1 MQSTHHNQRTLYV
14 GMHDGVCA
22 VSSTDAG
29 KTWQQGPVTSLPH
42 AAARLSASALAPHR
56 AYLVAYEAGVYR
68 TDDGGLTWKHLVS
81 YPSNYAHSV
90 LVHPQD
96 AQTVYVGS
104 EPAAVFRSP
113 DGGESWE
120 ECRGFRAV
128 PEAQQWSFHA
138 ATRHAHVRDLRM
150 APHDPRC
157 LYAGIEVGGVVRSRD
172 GGVSW
177 QQLPGTHDDIHC
189 LSLSM
194 ARAQTV
200 YVATARGPYR
210 SDDAGQHWDLI
221 THGLQRPYAL
231 HISAAPDDAALVLLT
246 VSTNA
251 RRQQPQ
257 LYRSTTGGHE
267 WQHIRAIGSDDD
279 MVVAIDWAPDD
290 PQRVYAGTDRGTIF
304 CSHDRG
310 VSWEP
315 LPITLPTIAVGA
327 LVVGPVES
335 KGLSSC

>member
-1 MQSTHHNQRTLYV
+1 MQSTHDNQRKLYV

-22 VSSTDAG
+22 IISTDAG
-29 KTWQQGPVTSLPH
+29 KTWQQGQVTPLAH
-42 AAARLSASALAPHR
+42 AAARLSTSATAPQR
-56 AYLVAYEAGVYR
+56 AYVAAYEAGVYR
-68 TDDGGLTWKHLVS
+68 TDDGGLTWRHLAS
-81 YPSNYAHSV
+81 YPSDYAHSV

-104 EPAAVFRSP
+104 EPATVFCSH
-113 DGGESWE
+113 DGGERWE
-120 ECRGFRAV
+120 EYAGFRAV
-128 PEAQQWSFHA
+128 PEAQQWFFHA
-138 ATRHAHVRDLRM
+138 ETRHSHVRDLRM

-189 LSLSM
+189 ISLSR
-194 ARAQTV
+194 ARARTV

-210 SDDAGQHWDLI
+210 SDDEGQHWELI
-221 THGLQRPYAL
+221 NHGLQRPYAL
-231 HISAAPDDAALVLLT
+231 HISAAPDDADLVLLT

-257 LYRSTTGGHE
+257 LYRSTTGGSE
-267 WQHIRAIGSDDD
+267 WQYIMSPGSDDD
-279 MVVAIDWAPDD
+279 MVVAIDWDPSN
-290 PQRVYAGTDRGTIF
+290 PQRVYAGTDRGAIF

-315 LPITLPTIAVGA
+315 LPIRLPTIAVGA
-327 LVVGPVES
+327 LGVGLV
-335 KGLSSC
+335 

>member
-1 MQSTHHNQRTLYV
+1 MQQAHHDQHQLYV

-22 VSSTDAG
+22 LISTDTG
-29 KTWQQGPVTSLPH
+29 KTWQQGKVTPLAH
-42 AAARLSASALAPHR
+42 AAARLSTSPTAPQR
-56 AYLVAYEAGVYR
+56 AYLAAYEAGVYR
-68 TDDGGLTWKHLVS
+68 TDDGGLTWRQLAS
-81 YPSNYAHSV
+81 YPADYAHSV

-96 AQTVYVGS
+96 AQTVYIGS
-104 EPAAVFRSP
+104 EPATVFCSH

-120 ECRGFRAV
+120 ECVDFRAV
-128 PEAQQWSFHA
+128 PEAHQWFFHSD
-138 ATRHAHVRDLRM
+138 TRLSHVRDLRM

-172 GGVSW
+172 GGASW

-189 LSLSM
+189 ISLSM
-194 ARAQTV
+194 ARPQTV

-210 SDDAGQHWDLI
+210 SDDEGQHWELI
-221 THGLQRPYAL
+221 NHGLQRPYTL
-231 HISAAPDDAALVLLT
+231 HISAAPDDADLVLVT

-257 LYRSTTGGHE
+257 LYRSTTGGHT
-267 WQHIRAIGSDDD
+267 WQHIPSVGSDDD
-279 MVVAIDWAPDD
+279 MVVAIDWDPSD
-290 PQRVYAGTDRGTIF
+290 PQRVYAGTDRGSIF

-315 LPITLPTIAVGA
+315 LPIRLPTVAVGA
-327 LVVGPVES
+327 LVVGLV
-335 KGLSSC
+335 